1 MSLSNAGKTKLAIAL
16 LPCMFVSGCGNDPA
30 SNSHPL
36 VTDAAPIPQKTLSTA
51 TSPPAGVIEALR
63 TEMREAA
70 PAPARERHPAS
81 KLVGEGCEET
91 SFSYYD
97 VKGDQTQYIGLYSC
111 AMRGAILGISKYDS
125 QVHVI
130 GQILHRDGEYMRG
143 ILSAQ
148 ASN

>member
-70 PAPARERHPAS
+70 PAPAREGTP
-81 KLVGEGCEET
+81 L
-91 SFSYYD
+91 
-97 VKGDQTQYIGLYSC
+97 
-111 AMRGAILGISKYDS
+111 
-125 QVHVI
+125 
-130 GQILHRDGEYMRG
+130 
-143 ILSAQ
+143 Q
-148 ASN
+148 ASLVNAARRPPFPITTRKETTPNTLGFTAAR